1 MKLNSLL
8 KYLPLLAPLP
18 EGYAVGLAIYRELH
32 WNIFFVIV
40 STIVVAGTG
49 FWGVQV
55 YNKMSEFNATNTR
68 DEKKDNEF
76 IAPTWKAIVVL
87 SIWFIGVA
95 ALTVLLDIYPLLRA
109 LTPLGLV
116 VIGFSA
122 AYLFSLSNIQGEREQ
137 ARAMYRIDKVKS
149 KQDARNLREQE
160 RKDKKEKAQALATI
174 RQQVSARLNT
184 PQGLQGSAGES
195 GATQIARAVVRS
207 RTKSGSKLSA
217 EILLVN
223 WAINP
228 YLTDTEMVTALW
240 EEGRGIEVSRQAVGQ
255 RRKSMIAKGIIRQ
268 DPDGRVVELLALP
281 GNVAGDGG

>member
-1 MKLNSLL
+1 MKINLNALL

-18 EGYAVGLAIYRELH
+18 EGYAVGLAIYRELNWH
-32 WNIFFVIV
+32 ISIVVIAA
-40 STIVVAGTG
+40 IVVAGTG

-55 YNKMSEFNATNTR
+55 VNKMSEFNATNTR

-87 SIWFIGVA
+87 TIWFIGVA

-137 ARAMYRIDKVKS
+137 ARAIYRIDKVKT

-160 RKDKKEKAQALATI
+160 RKDRKDKAQALATI
-174 RQQVSARLNT
+174 RQQVNARLNT
-184 PQGLQGSAGES
+184 SQGLQGGEVTP
-195 GATQIARAVVRS
+195 GVTGQTPPRARS
-207 RTKSGSKLSA
+207 RSKSGSKLSA

-228 YLTDTEMVTALW
+228 YLTDTEMATALW
-240 EEGRGIEVSRQAVGQ
+240 EDGKGIEVSRQAVGQ
-255 RRKSMIAKGIIRQ
+255 RRKAMIEKGIIRQ
-268 DPDGRVVELLALP
+268 DPDGRVVELI
-281 GNVAGDGG
+281 GTVNVNTNE

>member
-1 MKLNSLL
+1 MKINLNALL

-18 EGYAVGLAIYRELH
+18 EGYAVGLAIYRELNWH
-32 WNIFFVIV
+32 ISIVVIAA
-40 STIVVAGTG
+40 IVVAGTG

-68 DEKKDNEF
+68 DEKKDKEF
-76 IAPTWKAIVVL
+76 IAPTWKAIIVL
-87 SIWFIGVA
+87 AIWFIGVA

-137 ARAMYRIDKVKS
+137 VRALYRVDKSNAKQSARKA
-149 KQDARNLREQE
+149 REQE
-160 RKDKKEKAQALATI
+160 RKDKKERAQALATL

-184 PQGLQGSAGES
+184 PQGGEATP
-195 GATQIARAVVRS
+195 GATQIAPLRARS
-207 RTKSGSKLSA
+207 RSKSGSKLSA

-240 EEGRGIEVSRQAVGQ
+240 EDGRGIEVTRQAVGQ
-255 RRKSMIAKGIIRQ
+255 RRKSMTLKGIIRQ
-268 DPDGRVVELLALP
+268 DLDGRVVELVGSAAP
-281 GNVAGDGG
+281 DGGTG